1 MAEKRYTLGRY
12 ERLKRRKYIE
22 ELFNSGE
29 SFSMNPFKVFYL
41 IRHNADIDD
50 GTPGGS
56 QRIQESILQFGTG
69 VSKKNFKK
77 AVHRN
82 RIKRLIREVYR
93 TENSLLKLAV
103 AEKKEWC
110 LKLFI
115 LYTGKEM
122 PTYAFIE
129 EKLRAALVRLG
140 SKLKV

>member
-1 MAEKRYTLGRY
+1 MAEKRYTLGKN

-29 SFSMNPFKVFYL
+29 SFSMYPFRVFYFL
-41 IRHNADIDD
+41 RHDTSVND
-50 GTPGGS
+50 GTPGGLE
-56 QRIQESILQFGTG
+56 RIKEPILQFGVG

-77 AVHRN
+77 SVHRN

-93 TENSLLKLAV
+93 TQNSSLKSAI

-115 LYTGKEM
+115 LYTGKEI
-122 PTYAFIE
+122 PTHAFIE
-129 EKLRAALVRLG
+129 EKLPGALHRLE
-140 SKLKV
+140 SKCRQ

>member
-1 MAEKRYTLGRY
+1 MAGKGYTLGKN

-22 ELFNSGE
+22 ELFASGE
-29 SFSMNPFKVFYL
+29 SFSMHPFRVYYVL
-41 IRHNADIDD
+41 RRDNDIDNQTPD
-50 GTPGGS
+50 GPK
-56 QRIQESILQFGTG
+56 REPILQFGVG

-93 TENSLLKLAV
+93 TENSLLKLAIG
-103 AEKKEWC
+103 EKKEWC

-122 PTYAFIE
+122 PTYAFIK
-129 EKLRAALVRLG
+129 EKLCGALNRLE
-140 SKLKV
+140 SKFKV